1 MHSKTMA
8 LLQLAMALALPA
20 LTAAAAAAPVAP
32 PWGYT
37 PTTQGAACVDAS
49 LDHDPFTENNT
60 RWSFFALPEGTP
72 PAAGWPLY
80 VDFLAQPY
88 AASAP
93 QYFPGGELPGQCG
106 NGWLDPDGGCS
117 QGR

>member
-1 MHSKTMA
+1 MA
-8 LLQLAMALALPA
+8 LVLPA
-20 LTAAAAAAPVAP
+20 LTVAAAAAPVAP

-72 PAAGWPLY
+72 PAGGWPLY

-88 AASAP
+88 VASAP
-93 QYFPGGELPGQCG
+93 QYFPGGKLPGKCG